1 MKKADTM
8 AKVYDPAG
16 VEKRIYQ
23 NWEEKGYFRGKA
35 EPAKSLLRL

>member
-16 VEKRIYQ
+16 VEEFIEIGKKKDTLK
-23 NWEEKGYFRGKA
+23 EKQILR
-35 EPAKSLLRL
+35 KSLLQL